1 MVIRTIPTIKLPAG
15 VVPTPQAGTSQDT
28 LKKMKERKEK
38 SKFFFEFVVL
48 GLIIILSISGLAY
61 LAYTRGEDATALAD
75 AFIKYKEAS
84 MPKEYCYPLEELTID
99 K

>member
-1 MVIRTIPTIKLPAG
+1 MSSIAEVRYGQLLMCIALLIFCCVASYMNINLI
-15 VVPTPQAGTSQDT
+15 SENET
-28 LKKMKERKEK
+28 LKQ
-38 SKFFFEFVVL
+38 
-48 GLIIILSISGLAY
+48 
-61 LAYTRGEDATALAD
+61 DATKLAD